1 MNNVDKYTPTILA
14 IDDMPVNL
22 DILVEHYQHDQVNLT
37 VALCPLD
44 GLKLAETLKP
54 DLILLDIMMPVMDGY
69 EVCSRLKSNPKT
81 RHIPVIFVTA
91 MSESSDEQKGLA
103 LGAVDYISKPFVM
116 PILKARVRNHLELK
130 RKTDLLAEMA
140 FIDGLTGVANRRHFD
155 QLFARE
161 YKRHCRSGQPLSVIM
176 IDVDY
181 FKHYNDHYGHVMGDA
196 CLRIIANTLQKSL
209 KRPADLLAR
218 YGGEEFV
225 VLLPE
230 TDPKSALKIAQMLCR
245 SIDDLQLPHQKST
258 CAANVTISLGCAS
271 SMHEHND
278 QCEDIL
284 SDADSNLYMAKLQGR
299 NRVIGEPAQPMDMVK
314 YAESSIRMF
323 G

>member
-1 MNNVDKYTPTILA
+1 MNNVDTYTPTILA

-22 DILVEHYQHDQVNLT
+22 DILVEHYQYEKVNLT
-37 VALCPLD
+37 VSLCPLD
-44 GLKLAETLKP
+44 GLKLAESLKP

-69 EVCSRLKSNPKT
+69 EVCWRLKSNPKT
-81 RHIPVIFVTA
+81 RDIPVIFVTA
-91 MSESSDEQKGLA
+91 MCESTDEQKGLD

-130 RKTDLLAEMA
+130 HKTDKLLELAS
-140 FIDGLTGVANRRHFD
+140 IDGLTGVANRGYFN

-161 YKRHCRSGQPLSVIM
+161 FKRHCRSTQPLSMIM

-181 FKHYNDHYGHVMGDA
+181 FKLYNDHYGHVMGDE
-196 CLRIIANTLQKSL
+196 CLRKIANALQKKI

-225 VLLPE
+225 VILPQ
-230 TDPKSALKIAQMLCR
+230 TSHKSALRIAEILCR
-245 SIDDLQLPHQKST
+245 SIDNLQLPHEKST
-258 CAANVTISLGCAS
+258 CAANVTISLGCATAEPEQ
-271 SMHEHND
+271 HQ
-278 QCEDIL
+278 QCEGL
-284 SDADSNLYMAKLQGR
+284 LNAADSNLYAAKLQGR
-299 NRVIGEPAQPMDMVK
+299 NRVIGEAVQPIDVVK
-314 YAESSIRMF
+314 YTESNIRMF